1 MCAWRFSIFA
11 SNISL
16 SHGLFIESKPS
27 LYSWPLLSY
36 IFTFD
41 VSNIILLILSRQF
54 LLLIYWIDINSCL
67 FFCLFLNGSFFLLC
81 RATKKTRWYF
91 EFCTITSLEH
101 YLTNNG
107 WRVQHNFSIYHPAS
121 WICLCWV
128 AEGKPLCP
136 QTNLDN
142 VLF

>member
-1 MCAWRFSIFA
+1 MLEDLV
-11 SNISL
+11 SL
-16 SHGLFIESKPS
+16 QVTFLWVMACLLEANLHFTADLFFHT
-27 LYSWPLLSY
+27 YLLFMSRIY
-36 IFTFD
+36 
-41 VSNIILLILSRQF
+41 NLLIWPRQF

-81 RATKKTRWYF
+81 RATRKTRCYF

-121 WICLCWV
+121 WICLCWM

-136 QTNLDN
+136 QTNLDK